1 MTPNGNTILI
11 TGGSSGIGRELA
23 VRLHQAGNT
32 VIVAGRRQALI
43 DELTAANPGMSGY
56 VLDVAD
62 GDAIQAF
69 AAKVVADHPALNVLF
84 NNAGI
89 MVVEDL
95 TAAPGFLPTAEA
107 TVVTNL
113 LAPIR
118 LTAALLPHLLAQ
130 PRAAILNTTSGLA
143 FVPLAA
149 TPTYSATK
157 AALHSYSQ
165 SLRHQLRNTAV
176 EVIEVAP
183 PGVQTDLMP
192 GHAENEQMMPLAD
205 YIDET
210 MALLTQ
216 QPTPVENTVGRVQ
229 FLRRAEAEG
238 RFDQA
243 FAALNPS

>member
-1 MTPNGNTILI
+1 MTPSGNTILV
-11 TGGSSGIGRELA
+11 TGGTSGIGRELA
-23 VRLHQAGNT
+23 IRLHQAGNT

-43 DELTAANPGMSGY
+43 DELTAAHPGMSGY

-62 GDAIQAF
+62 GEAIQTF
-69 AAKVVADHPALNVLF
+69 AAQVVADHPALNVLF

-89 MVVEDL
+89 MVAEDL
-95 TAAPGFLPTAEA
+95 TAAAGFLATAEA

-113 LAPIR
+113 LGPIR

-130 PRAAILNTTSGLA
+130 SRAAILNTTSGLA

-165 SLRHQLRNTAV
+165 SLRHQLRHTAV

-216 QPTPVENTVGRVQ
+216 QPTLVENTVGRVQ

-243 FAALNPS
+243 FAALNPA